1 MENHIKYKLD
11 KEDLGHIDLPISYD
25 SVTICN
31 ELNNPSENCSLQ
43 LVFEDESYIEV
54 MTDSYQILR
63 TLGMHFY
70 EYNGMTYFSEFPQ
83 KNGYN
88 TDCMSLDE
96 YELTELDFI
105 DYLVEEGIIFEES
118 YLKPVL
124 KTLNKT
130 FTNETIK

>member
-1 MENHIKYKLD
+1 MKNYIKYKLD
-11 KEDLGHIDLPISYD
+11 KEDLGHIDLPVSYN

-70 EYNGMTYFSEFPQ
+70 EYNGITYFSESRQ

-88 TDCMSLDE
+88 TDCIALDE

-105 DYLVEEGIIFEES
+105 DYLIEQEIINQES
-118 YLKPVL
+118 YLAPVF
-124 KTLNKT
+124 KSLNKT
-130 FTNETIK
+130 FTHETIK